1 MDLLECNGVFIM
13 NIRCQKGV
21 TLVELVTALAIFAII
36 ITPISMVFNIGYS
49 RFFKESDN
57 VIAQEG
63 ARQILYGNGINSN
76 GIMGDL
82 ARCNN
87 LATTTSG
94 IGILIGDDASNLKSY
109 IFDYINKKLLLN
121 GVNYFDNTDKEE
133 VQVTSFSAIT
143 IDIGQIIDGN
153 MTDTKVI
160 KVYAEVSYGKSNSI
174 KLSNSYRLPKIEN

>member
-1 MDLLECNGVFIM
+1 M

-21 TLVELVTALAIFAII
+21 TLVELVTTVAILAII
-36 ITPISMVFNIGYS
+36 IAPISLVFNIGYS
-49 RFFKESDN
+49 QFFKESDN

-63 ARQILYGNGINSN
+63 ARQIFYGNGINTY

-94 IGILIGDDASNLKSY
+94 ISILIGDEPSNLKAYS
-109 IFDYINKKLLLN
+109 FDNTSKKILLN
-121 GVNYFDNTDKEE
+121 GVNYFDNTDKKD
-133 VQVTSFSAIT
+133 VKVSSFSAIT
-143 IDIGQIIDGN
+143 IDAGQIIDGN
-153 MTDTKVI
+153 VTDTKVI
-160 KVYAEVSYGKSNSI
+160 TVYAEVSYGRSNII